1 MDASFT
7 FPRPQAPVPRPA
19 PASKASGGT
28 HMTRESNALRA
39 SVLDAALEL
48 GLVSNPLVADWMFD
62 NSLPEED
69 EEQDQVASPGL
80 TYGSSAASEESSS
93 SALTPSSSTHSSAS
107 SRHPHAFG
115 AGAQFSVD
123 SVSTTTRKN
132 GAIQFVEPEIRG
144 SSQDT
149 GISGSSNPVV
159 PFPEHPIPARP
170 TTPGGT
176 RKLKKKTRGDGY
188 ESDGGYMSETGK
200 KKEKKSK
207 KEKKKDEESIVAI
220 ESEKDAKKR
229 AAKEEKKEQ
238 EEERKRKK
246 SLLAAVKASK
256 KAESKEAAEHVNGG
270 YDTDGGVIASKGKS
284 FGRSKT
290 KKSKSKAEA
299 AEGVGYETDGAGYQS
314 SASVGVKKSKS
325 RFFNK
330 LSGKSSRTDLR
341 ADVEPVPALPP
352 AHEMEPVPLP
362 IAERFAT
369 SLSPAA
375 VSTSSLSETRPTPS
389 PVPPLPSSHVLGLP
403 PPLPPLN
410 FQSFTSEPPTSSA
423 RALAAA
429 QASSPTNRSS
439 HSSAESSSSSGS
451 KRYGAQFSPTRDNGS
466 AHGHGIGSGSFST
479 ITSSSHQ
486 HSVQHHSPNTP
497 NSLAHSDHTALKP
510 PSIAYPNTRSPSP
523 SPSTTTSSSIP
534 TSHPPVAPLQITKGL
549 RMKPS
554 WENFLPSSKKAG
566 SSTSPVSPASPFVAG
581 NLPRSTT
588 TSPALVHPPSH
599 LPPSPNP
606 MSAYLPRSRRNS
618 STPSPLPVISPPNT
632 AISEQSQ
639 RPTHLTITPSS
650 DYLVPS
656 PRNSNL
662 PSPNVLAYY
671 DIPPPSPPPMGP
683 LPNVP
688 AGRPGSANGNANVLP
703 SPAALRQRFI
713 DRTPRHLPSDLHP
726 VVHPPS
732 NIQRGRE
739 QPFPSRPV
747 VPVPS
752 ASPGIGGSVAG
763 LARRYGNMPPPSGP
777 PAGGGGS
784 APADVYASSRY
795 QEEKDR
801 AYARRGLTEPAPKFT
816 TQPRHWIDDDRE
828 DADSVDDN
836 DNDSANVELRDVL
849 DRFDDGSAESAES
862 HYEEPGHALG
872 RSHSIEAM
880 KGNHHESF
888 PVSEYYGA
896 RARIPRASSSNGHGG
911 DEYQFDDGRTVGDR
925 MSRWSGS
932 IYSRASILD
941 EDESGETRD
950 RLVKRMKRNGGAGGR
965 GYVPPVPRLPD
976 AYATGNAEFQI
987 TTVGGIQLGIFDGWK
1002 IKNKEGSKEINSE
1015 EKEEESKKK
1024 SKKGRK
1030 KEKKTINNI

>member
-1 MDASFT
+1 MS
-7 FPRPQAPVPRPA
+7 
-19 PASKASGGT
+19 
-28 HMTRESNALRA
+28 
-39 SVLDAALEL
+39 
-48 GLVSNPLVADWMFD
+48 
-62 NSLPEED
+62 
-69 EEQDQVASPGL
+69 SPGL

-93 SALTPSSSTHSSAS
+93 SALTPSSSNHSSAS
-107 SRHPHAFG
+107 SRRPNAFG
-115 AGAQFSVD
+115 AGAQLSVD
-123 SVSTTTRKN
+123 SASTTRKN

-149 GISGSSNPVV
+149 GISGASNTLV
-159 PFPEHPIPARP
+159 PFPEPPIPARP

-176 RKLKKKTRGDGY
+176 RKLKKKPKGDGY

-200 KKEKKSK
+200 KKEKKAK
-207 KEKKKDEESIVAI
+207 KEKKKAEEESTVAV

-246 SLLAAVKASK
+246 SFLSAAKASK
-256 KAESKEAAEHVNGG
+256 KAESKEAADQVNGG
-270 YDTDGGVIASKGKS
+270 YDTDGAIIVGKGKS
-284 FGRSKT
+284 LAKSKT
-290 KKSKSKAEA
+290 KKSKSKTES

-325 RFFNK
+325 GFFNK

-341 ADVEPVPALPP
+341 AEVEPVPALPAP
-352 AHEMEPVPLP
+352 HETESIPLP
-362 IAERFAT
+362 IAQRFAT
-369 SLSPAA
+369 SVSSAT
-375 VSTSSLSETRPTPS
+375 VSTSSLSESRPTHS
-389 PVPPLPSSHVLGLP
+389 PVVPPPSSHLLGLP

-410 FQSFTSEPPTSSA
+410 FQSFTTSTSEPPTSSA

-429 QASSPTNRSS
+429 RTSPPVNRSS
-439 HSSAESSSSSGS
+439 HSSGESSSSSGS
-451 KRYGAQFSPTRDNGS
+451 KRYGAQFSPTRDTGS
-466 AHGHGIGSGSFST
+466 AHGHGLGSGSFST

-486 HSVQHHSPNTP
+486 HSAQHHLPSFNPAVSPNTP
-497 NSLAHSDHTALKP
+497 NSLAHSDHSGSGSLKP
-510 PSIAYPNTRSPSP
+510 PSITYPNTRSPSP
-523 SPSTTTSSSIP
+523 SPSTAMSSSGTPLP
-534 TSHPPVAPLQITKGL
+534 TSHPPVAPLQIAKGL
-549 RMKPS
+549 RMRPS
-554 WENFLPSSKKAG
+554 WENFMPSSKKAG
-566 SSTSPVSPASPFVAG
+566 SSSSPISPASPFVAAG
-581 NLPRSTT
+581 PLRSTT
-588 TSPALVHPPSH
+588 SSPALVHPPSQ

-606 MSAYLPRSRRNS
+606 VGGYLPRSRRES

-632 AISEQSQ
+632 AISEKSQ
-639 RPTHLTITPSS
+639 RSTHLTITPSA

-683 LPNVP
+683 LPSVP
-688 AGRPGSANGNANVLP
+688 AGRPGSSNGNANANVLP

-713 DRTPRHLPSDLHP
+713 DRTPRQFPSDLRP

-739 QPFPSRPV
+739 QAFPSRPV
-747 VPVPS
+747 LPIPGPSPDAGGPTS
-752 ASPGIGGSVAG
+752 ASEVRN

-784 APADVYASSRY
+784 APADVYANSRY

-801 AYARRGLTEPAPKFT
+801 AYNRRGLAGPGQKHP
-816 TQPRHWIDDDRE
+816 TQRHWIDDDRE

-836 DNDSANVELRDVL
+836 DSAKVELRDVL

-862 HYEEPGHALG
+862 HYEEPGRALG
-872 RSHSIEAM
+872 RSRSIEAM
-880 KGNHHESF
+880 KDNHHESF

-896 RARIPRASSSNGHGG
+896 RARIPRSSSSNGHDG
-911 DEYQFDDGRTVGDR
+911 EYQFEDGRTVGDR

-932 IYSRASILD
+932 VYSRASILD

-950 RLVKRMKRNGGAGGR
+950 RLVKRVEEMLDSETKRNGGAGR

-976 AYATGNAEFQI
+976 AYANANM
-987 TTVGGIQLGIFDGWK
+987 GALPRANAGIQ
-1002 IKNKEGSKEINSE
+1002 SE
-1015 EKEEESKKK
+1015 AAPMWN
-1024 SKKGRK
+1024 RF
-1030 KEKKTINNI
+1030 